1 VSAPSGDMAYEYGTV
16 HMGYDS
22 KRDGHEEFEAVILS
36 VYKAANGLESLGV
49 TSGT

>member
-1 VSAPSGDMAYEYGTV
+1 MAYEYGTV

-22 KRDGHEEFEAVILS
+22 KRDGHEDFEALILS